1 MFAYCNNNPI
11 ILTDPNGDFGWFT
24 LANAVFGAAVGVVSQ
39 ITTNILTNQD
49 NIFSGVAGAAV
60 GGAVY
65 NVVALTTGSLVA
77 ASTAGAA
84 AEAVTNEV
92 GSYLT
97 GKKDLTASNLMN
109 SVSNIACKT
118 GENAITAAITGKIA
132 SSLVKTNSGWFQP
145 KKFISSFTGKYA
157 TKVLSQTATQG
168 ALTTAYNT
176 VKAELRLVDVK

>member
-84 AEAVTNEV
+84 AEAVT
-92 GSYLT
+92 T
-97 GKKDLTASNLMN
+97 
-109 SVSNIACKT
+109 
-118 GENAITAAITGKIA
+118 
-132 SSLVKTNSGWFQP
+132 
-145 KKFISSFTGKYA
+145 
-157 TKVLSQTATQG
+157 
-168 ALTTAYNT
+168 
-176 VKAELRLVDVK
+176 R